1 MFKRKAIFSVA
12 TVLLL
17 FGCGD
22 GGSKTPTRSTPPP
35 PPPTP
40 SAVVEV
46 TGSGAVTIHPSRN
59 RRFLFAW
66 KFPIRIRETGG
77 GTATWAFFRY
87 SFFKNGRE
95 VERYEWTANDIR
107 SAGYSD
113 IAARSDQ
120 RFSVTMRS
128 NAKAEEWDGLQL
140 LAGFTDKKD
149 GTVQEREVR
158 LSSFDDIR
166 VDLTPALLPE
176 GQEFSITSP

>member
-1 MFKRKAIFSVA
+1 MFKWKAVFGIT

-22 GGSKTPTRSTPPP
+22 GGSKTPTRPTP

-40 SAVVEV
+40 AAVVEV
-46 TGSGAVTIHPSRN
+46 TGSGTITVHPSRN
-59 RRFLFAW
+59 RIFFFAW

-87 SFFKNGRE
+87 SFFKNGRQ
-95 VERYEWTANDIR
+95 VERYEWTSDDIR

-120 RFSVTMRS
+120 RLSITMRS
-128 NAKAEEWDGLQL
+128 NVRADGFDALQL

-149 GTVQEREVR
+149 GAVREVEVR
-158 LSSFDDIR
+158 LSSFDGVR
-166 VDLTPALLPE
+166 VDRTPALLP
-176 GQEFSITSP
+176 GKEFSIASP

>member
-1 MFKRKAIFSVA
+1 MFKRKSVFGVA

-22 GGSKTPTRSTPPP
+22 GGDKTPTRPTP

-46 TGSGAVTIHPSRN
+46 TGSGTITVHPSRN
-59 RRFLFAW
+59 RRFFFAW

-77 GTATWAFFRY
+77 GTATWTFFRY
-87 SFFKNGRE
+87 SFFKDGRQ
-95 VERYEWTANDIR
+95 VERYEWTSNDIR

-120 RFSVTMRS
+120 RISITMRS
-128 NAKAEEWDGLQL
+128 NVRADGFDALQL
-140 LAGFTDKKD
+140 LAGFADKKD
-149 GTVQEREVR
+149 GAVREVEVR
-158 LSSFDDIR
+158 LSSFDAVR
-166 VDLTPALLPE
+166 VDRTPALLP
-176 GQEFSITSP
+176 GKGVFNH